1 MKKIFK
7 PIMLGFFLSLILNLQ
22 SQIPLGY
29 YDDAEG
35 LSGAP
40 LKTALYNIIKGHT
53 DKGYDG
59 LYACYLTTDNLP
71 GNKVFDMYSVKA
83 DSTATYWY
91 TNASNSSDQCGNY
104 NSEADCYNREHSFCD
119 SWLGESSPQRSDLF
133 HVYPT
138 DGYVN
143 NRRSSYPHGK
153 VGTSTWTSSNGSKL
167 GSSDPSTGYS
177 GVVFEPIDIY
187 KGDFARSY
195 FYMATRYEN
204 LIAGWVNNSS
214 ANEILAGNAYP
225 AYKTWFLNL
234 MIQWHTQDPVSQK
247 EILRN
252 EAVYAFQHNRNPY
265 IDHPEWVYLVW
276 GSTPIPVTSVTVT
289 SQTGIY
295 EINSNLGTL
304 QMIAT
309 VQPNNAT
316 NQTVSWS
323 VINGSG
329 TATIS
334 SNGLLSASTNGTVT
348 VRATAIDGSGV
359 FGEKLITISNQ
370 TVGISESNHSAESF
384 IFFKPETDF
393 LSITTKKTSE
403 DYKISIY
410 DLKGSVLYVYE
421 GAISNVLLVDVHAFP
436 KGMYLVS
443 LKSSTQSLIYKF
455 IR

>member
-1 MKKIFK
+1 MKFTKHLLLGLFLGMIFT
-7 PIMLGFFLSLILNLQ
+7 LQ

-29 YDDAEG
+29 YDNAAG

-143 NRRSSYPHGK
+143 NRRGSYPHGK
-153 VGTSTWTSSNGSKL
+153 VGTTTWTSSNGSKV

-177 GVVFEPIDIY
+177 GVVFEPIDVY

-204 LIAGWVNNSS
+204 LIAGWASNSG
-214 ANEILAGNAYP
+214 AGEILAGNSYP
-225 AYKTWFLNL
+225 AYKAWFLNL

-276 GSTPIPVTSVTVT
+276 GSSPVQVSSITVT
-289 SQTGIY
+289 SQTGLY
-295 EINSNLGTL
+295 EITNNMGTL
-304 QMIAT
+304 DLIAT
-309 VQPNNAT
+309 VLPSNAT
-316 NQTVSWS
+316 NQSVSWS

-334 SNGLLSASTNGTVT
+334 TNGLLSATTNGTVT

-359 FGEKLITISNQ
+359 FGEKIITISNQ
-370 TVGISESNHSAESF
+370 TVGISESNHSSETF
-384 IFFKPETDF
+384 IFYKPETDF
-393 LSITTKKTSE
+393 LSITSKGTTE
-403 DYKISIY
+403 VCKIIIY
-410 DLKGSVLYVYE
+410 DLKGSVLYGYE
-421 GAISNVLLVDVHAFP
+421 GLISNALLVDVQGFP
-436 KGMYLVS
+436 KGMYIVS
-443 LKSSTQSLIYKF
+443 FKNKTQSLFYKF

>member
-1 MKKIFK
+1 MKIYLKQFL
-7 PIMLGFFLSLILNLQ
+7 LGTFLSLFFTIQ
-22 SQIPLGY
+22 SQIPPGY
-29 YDDAEG
+29 YDNAQG

-83 DSTATYWY
+83 DSTASYWY
-91 TNASNSSDQCGNY
+91 TNAANSSDQCGSY

-143 NRRSSYPHGK
+143 NRRGSYPHGK
-153 VGTSTWTSSNGSKL
+153 VGSVSWTSTNGSKL
-167 GSSDPSTGYS
+167 GNSDPSTGYT
-177 GVVFEPIDIY
+177 GVVFEPIDEY

-195 FYMATRYEN
+195 FYVATRYEN
-204 LIAGWVNNSS
+204 LIAGWVNNSG
-214 ANEILAGNAYP
+214 ANQILAGNSYP

-265 IDHPEWVYLVW
+265 IDHPEWVYSVW
-276 GSTPIPVTSVTVT
+276 GSTPVPATSVTVT
-289 SQTGIY
+289 SQTGLY
-295 EINSNLGTL
+295 EINTNLGTL

-309 VQPNNAT
+309 VLPNNAT
-316 NQTVSWS
+316 NQSVSWS
-323 VINGSG
+323 VINESG

-334 SNGLLSASTNGTVT
+334 FSGLLTATTNGTVT

-359 FGEKLITISNQ
+359 YGDKSITISNQ
-370 TVGISESNHSAESF
+370 TVGISESNKAIETA
-384 IFFKPETDF
+384 FFHNPETNF
-393 LSITTKKTSE
+393 LSITANKSTANYDVT
-403 DYKISIY
+403 IY
-410 DLKGSVLYVYE
+410 DLKGSILYKYN
-421 GAISNVLLVDVHAFP
+421 GAISNTLLIDVHTFTQ
-436 KGMYLVS
+436 GMYLVS
-443 LKSSTQSLIYKF
+443 IKNTSQSLIFKF